1 MSRAF
6 TKEDGDPDDDGLPER
21 PVPLGPNPVTES
33 GLAAL
38 KARVEA
44 LRAELKRVTA
54 GEPGGE
60 KRALERELRYFD
72 VRLKTAALTLPGE
85 PGVVRFGSTVELS
98 EPGGGTRRVR
108 IVGHDEADPEKG
120 LLSWTSPLADALLG
134 KAAGAEVPLGPS
146 RLRVLSVSAG

>member
-38 KARVEA
+38 KARVES
-44 LRAELKRVTA
+44 LRAELKRVAA
-54 GEPGGE
+54 GESGGE
-60 KRALERELRYFD
+60 KRALERDLRYFE

-85 PGVVRFGSTVELS
+85 PGTVRFGPTVELA
-98 EPGGGTRRVR
+98 EPGGGARRVR
-108 IVGHDEADPEKG
+108 IVGHDEADAEAG
-120 LLSWTSPLADALLG
+120 LLSWSSPLADALLG
-134 KAAGAEVPLGPS
+134 KRPGDAVVLGAA
-146 RLRVLSVSAG
+146 RLRILSVS

>member
-21 PVPLGPNPVTES
+21 PVPLGPNPVTET

-44 LRAELKRVTA
+44 LRADLKRVAA

-60 KRALERELRYFD
+60 KRALERDLRYFE

-85 PGVVRFGSTVELS
+85 PGAVRFGSTVELA

-108 IVGHDEADPEKG
+108 VVGHDEADAGAG
-120 LLSWTSPLADALLG
+120 LLSWSSPLADALLG
-134 KAAGAEVPLGPS
+134 KRAGDEVSLAGA
-146 RLRVLSVSAG
+146 RLRVLSVD

>member
-38 KARVEA
+38 KAKV
-44 LRAELKRVTA
+44 AELKAELADPSR
-54 GEPGGE
+54 G
-60 KRALERELRYFD
+60 KRAVERDLRYYE

-85 PGVVRFGSTVELS
+85 PGVARFGSWVDLDG
-98 EPGGGTRRVR
+98 PDGPRRVR
-108 IVGHDEADPEKG
+108 IVGHDESDAEAG
-120 LLSWTSPLADALLG
+120 LMAWTSPLADALLG
-134 KAAGAEVPLGPS
+134 KTPGAVVRLGTAS
-146 RLRVLSVSAG
+146 YRIRAIG

>member
-33 GLAAL
+33 GLASLKAKVDAL
-38 KARVEA
+38 KT
-44 LRAELKRVTA
+44 ELKDPAR
-54 GEPGGE
+54 G
-60 KRALERELRYFD
+60 KRAVERELRYFE

-85 PGVVRFGSTVELS
+85 PGVVRFGSTVDLA

-108 IVGHDEADPEKG
+108 IVGHDEADAEAG
-120 LLSWTSPLADALLG
+120 LLSWTSPLADSLLG
-134 KAAGAEVPLGPS
+134 KSVGAEVPLGGAK
-146 RLRVLSVSAG
+146 LKVLTVS

>member
-38 KARVEA
+38 KARVAA
-44 LRAELKRVTA
+44 LRAELERAQA
-54 GEPGGE
+54 GDGRE
-60 KRALERELRYFD
+60 KRAVERDLRYFE

-85 PGVVRFGSTVELS
+85 PGVVRFGSTVELAES
-98 EPGGGTRRVR
+98 GGGTRRVR
-108 IVGHDEADPEKG
+108 IVGHDEADAEAG
-120 LLSWTSPLADALLG
+120 LMSWSSPLADALLG
-134 KAAGAEVPLGPS
+134 KRVGAEVPLGGA
-146 RLRVLSVSAG
+146 RLTVRSIS

>member
-38 KARVEA
+38 KAKVET
-44 LRAELKRVTA
+44 LKAELKDPAR
-54 GEPGGE
+54 G
-60 KRALERELRYFD
+60 KRAVERDLRYFE
-72 VRLKTAALTLPGE
+72 VRLKTAELTLPGE
-85 PGVVRFGSTVELS
+85 PGVVRFGSTVELAGP
-98 EPGGGTRRVR
+98 EGARRVR
-108 IVGHDEADPEKG
+108 IVGHDEADAEAG

-134 KAAGAEVPLGPS
+134 KSAGAEVRLGPS
-146 RLRVLSVSAG
+146 RLKVLSVSGA

>member
-38 KARVEA
+38 KAKVEA
-44 LRAELKRVTA
+44 LKAELEDPVR
-54 GEPGGE
+54 G
-60 KRALERELRYFD
+60 KRAVERDLRYFE

-85 PGVVRFGSTVELS
+85 PGVVRFGSTVELAG
-98 EPGGGTRRVR
+98 PDGPRKVR
-108 IVGHDEADPEKG
+108 IVGHDEADAEQG

-134 KAAGAEVPLGPS
+134 KSVGAEVALGGA
-146 RLRVLSVSAG
+146 RLKVLKVLAAPAG

>member
-44 LRAELKRVTA
+44 LRAELERAKA
-54 GEPGGE
+54 GDGRET
-60 KRALERELRYFD
+60 RAVERDLRYFE

-85 PGVVRFGSTVELS
+85 LGVVRFGSSVELA

-108 IVGHDEADPEKG
+108 IVGHDEADAEAG
-120 LLSWTSPLADALLG
+120 LLSWSSPLADALLG
-134 KAAGAEVPLGPS
+134 KTAGTEVSLAGA
-146 RLRVLSVSAG
+146 RLRVLSVS